1 MDPLASCN
9 GSKYIQMFSEFCL
22 QHPEESQCFPQQ
34 MRDSSVFAGI
44 WCIVNAILGFC
55 GNLLTIFAIPYAAR
69 RQKFNLHRNWPLT
82 IFILNLAIADFLY
95 SSINLPLYAL
105 QYLNKGWL
113 WGECHYEKMLNLQNS
128 TQK

>member
-9 GSKYIQMFSEFCL
+9 GSKYIQMFSDFCL
-22 QHPEESQCFPQQ
+22 QHPEEFQCFPQQ
-34 MRDSSVFAGI
+34 MRDISVFAGI
-44 WCIVNAILGFC
+44 WSIVNAVLGIC
-55 GNLLTIFAIPYAAR
+55 GNLLTILAIPYAAK

-82 IFILNLAIADFLY
+82 IFILNLAVADFLY

-113 WGECHYEKMLNLQNS
+113 WGECHYEKC
-128 TQK
+128 